1 MRFDEMFEMAAGSV
15 TGRMHSAVGKANQD
29 AYALRAA
36 PFGVCGVVCDGCGS
50 GIRSEVG
57 ASVGAR
63 IISELVLEEMKPGHS
78 MRDAATWERIRV
90 RTIEAFTGL
99 LRFMG
104 EPAARIVAE
113 YFLFTVVG
121 VAISNDGAIIFG
133 IGDGLWAMNGD
144 TVKIGPFAGNAPP
157 YLGYGLLGEG
167 PSFTIHRECSLDDF
181 DSALIGTDGVVDF
194 EAASGMAYPGG
205 RGEKVCPLSSFWQ
218 EDKYFEN
225 ADAVRRTLCLVNREV
240 TRPVWNEKRIIK
252 ESGLLEDDTT
262 LVVVRKKRIKP

>member
-15 TGRMHSAVGKANQD
+15 TGRMHTAVGKANQD

-36 PFGVCGVVCDGCGS
+36 PFGLCGVVCDGCGS

-63 IISELVLEEMKPGHS
+63 IISEFVLEEMKLGHS
-78 MRDAATWERIRV
+78 MRDDATWERIRM
-90 RTIEAFTGL
+90 RTIEAFAGL
-99 LRFMG
+99 LRSMG

-113 YFLFTVVG
+113 YFLFTVIG
-121 VAISNDGAIIFG
+121 VAISNEGACIFG

-144 TVKIGPFAGNAPP
+144 IVKIPPFAGNAPP

-167 PSFTIHRECSLDDF
+167 PSFVIHQQSSLDDF
-181 DSALIGTDGVVDF
+181 ESALIGSDGAVDY
-194 EAASGMAYPGG
+194 EAASGAPYPGS
-205 RGEKVCPLSSFWQ
+205 RGEKVRPLPTFWQ
-218 EDKYFEN
+218 ENKYFQNE
-225 ADAVRRTLCLVNREV
+225 DAVRRTLWLVNREV
-240 TRPVWNEKRIIK
+240 NRPVWNEKRIVK

-262 LVVVRKKRIKP
+262 LIVVRKRHSHN